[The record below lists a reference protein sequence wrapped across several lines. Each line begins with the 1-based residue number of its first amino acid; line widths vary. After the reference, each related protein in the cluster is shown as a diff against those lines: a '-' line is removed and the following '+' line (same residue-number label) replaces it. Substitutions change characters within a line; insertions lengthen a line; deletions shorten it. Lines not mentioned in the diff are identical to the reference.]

1 MAGVGFKGRGQR
13 GRRRQQLPADVA
25 ARQDRNYN
33 NSDTSTA
40 TAYSRDKGVYKR
52 TCSNSKHKCLAANDT
67 LSRSGTRTLRCRVC
81 SQQGSAYEK
90 ELYRLLDCH
99 RCVKAY
105 AVEAHAVQGLV
116 QYSGGVVVMGRQRW
130 DVVLLEPAGV
140 LIAVQ
145 GEHHHSKPDT
155 RRNSSS
161 RCQAAL
167 SATIARDQAVATGA
181 IQQGFQV
188 VWLLPGRQ
196 CGRTRRWAAV
206 IDQAIGD
213 AAAGRKAKLHIS

>member
-40 TAYSRDKGVYKR
+40 TAYSSDKGVYKR

-116 QYSGGVVVMGRQRW
+116 QYSGGG
-130 DVVLLEPAGV
+130 
-140 LIAVQ
+140 
-145 GEHHHSKPDT
+145 
-155 RRNSSS
+155 
-161 RCQAAL
+161 
-167 SATIARDQAVATGA
+167 
-181 IQQGFQV
+181 
-188 VWLLPGRQ
+188 WL
-196 CGRTRRWAAV
+196 W
-206 IDQAIGD
+206 
-213 AAAGRKAKLHIS
+213 AGRGGM

>member
-1 MAGVGFKGRGQR
+1 MAGVGFRGKGQR
-13 GRRRQQLPADVA
+13 GRRRQQLPADVL
-25 ARQDRNYN
+25 ARQDKKYS
-33 NSDTSTA
+33 NSDTSIA
-40 TAYSRDKGVYKR
+40 TAYSRAKGVYKR

-67 LSRSGTRTLRCRVC
+67 LSRRSVHTLCCRVC
-81 SQQGSAYEK
+81 SQQGSSYEK

-99 RCVKAY
+99 RCVEAY
-105 AVEAHAVQGLV
+105 AVEAHAVQGQV

-130 DVVLLEPAGV
+130 DVVLLQPARV

-145 GEHHHSKPDT
+145 GEQHHSKPDR

-167 SATIARDQAVATGA
+167 NDAIARDHAVAEGA

-196 CGRTRRWAAV
+196 AGRTRRWAAV
-206 IDQAIGD
+206 IDRAIGD
-213 AAAGRKAKLHIS
+213 AAAGRKAKLHTA

>member
-13 GRRRQQLPADVA
+13 GRRRQQLPADVV
-25 ARQDRNYN
+25 ARQDRNYSK
-33 NSDTSTA
+33 SDTSIA

-67 LSRSGTRTLRCRVC
+67 LSRSGARTLRCRVC
-81 SQQGSAYEK
+81 SQQGSTYEK

-105 AVEAHAVQGLV
+105 AVEAHAVQGQV
-116 QYSGGVVVMGRQRW
+116 QYSGGVVVLGRQRW

-213 AAAGRKAKLHIS
+213 AAAGRKAKLHIA

>member
-105 AVEAHAVQGLV
+105 AVQGLV

>member
-116 QYSGGVVVMGRQRW
+116 QYSGGGVVMGRQRW